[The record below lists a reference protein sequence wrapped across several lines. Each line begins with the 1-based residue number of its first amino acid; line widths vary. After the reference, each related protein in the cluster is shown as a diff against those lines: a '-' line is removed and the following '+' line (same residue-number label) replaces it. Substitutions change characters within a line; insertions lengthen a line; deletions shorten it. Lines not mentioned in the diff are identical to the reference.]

1 MMKQRRRTLA
11 RGLKQKGAILSLMV
25 VLTLLLAMASL
36 ALAHLG
42 QQSRLRAVRST
53 SAMAARLAADAGVE
67 RVLYLMNEQLA
78 ADTWS
83 IDSVPVFE
91 SEALPACNAAYTV
104 TFSGDL
110 SSGYELIST
119 GVCGSQTK
127 TLRVLI
133 GLTNPFSDDFAVLT
147 KGQLSMKAKAKIDG
161 YNSSDPSDTDVTVAI
176 GTLSSEAGKIDIKN
190 NSTLDGDVYVGPGG
204 DPLTVIDMKDRESIS
219 GELFTMPVPYYL
231 PTIGAPDFIANKGSL
246 QGNSITLQS
255 SDSGKYSSI
264 SINNNGKLEI
274 NGNLVLHI
282 TGNMELKNGAK
293 VEVNNGSSLKLYIDG
308 NISAKNSAGIN
319 NKGKLP
325 SDVQIYGTGTG
336 QNFDLK
342 NSSNLY
348 GVIYA
353 PEATMS
359 LDNGGSAYGSFIT
372 KTFELKNS
380 GDVYYD
386 KALRQASL
394 SDEGTR
400 FSVLR
405 WEEL

>member
-1 MMKQRRRTLA
+1 MKKRRPTIRRR
-11 RGLKQKGAILSLMV
+11 LKQEGAILSLMV

-53 SAMAARLAADAGVE
+53 AAMAARMAADAGIQ

-78 ADTWS
+78 ADTWTV
-83 IDSVPVFE
+83 DNVPVFE
-91 SEALPACNAAYTV
+91 SEPLPASNAEYTV

-110 SSGYELIST
+110 NSGYELLST
-119 GVCGSQTK
+119 GVCGSQTQR
-127 TLRVLI
+127 LRVLI
-133 GLTNPFSDDFAVLT
+133 GLTSPFSDDFAVLT
-147 KGQLSMKAKAKIDG
+147 KGKLTMKAKAEIDG
-161 YNSSDPSDTDVTVAI
+161 YNSSNPSDTDVVVAI
-176 GTLSSEAGKIDIKN
+176 GTLSNQAGQVDIKN

-231 PTIGAPDFIANKGSL
+231 PSIGAPSFVANKGSL
-246 QGNSITLQS
+246 QGNSVTLQT

-274 NGNLVLHI
+274 SGDLVLYV
-282 TGNMELKNGAK
+282 TGGMELKNGAELK
-293 VEVNNGSSLKLYIDG
+293 VNDGSTLKLYIDG

-319 NKGKLP
+319 NKGKVP
-325 SDVQIYGTGTG
+325 SDVQIYGTGSNQT
-336 QNFDLK
+336 FDLK
-342 NSSNLY
+342 NASDLY
-348 GVIYA
+348 GVVYA

-359 LDNGGSAYGSFIT
+359 LDNSGNAYGSFIT
-372 KTFELKNS
+372 KSFELKNS
-380 GDVYYD
+380 GKVYYD
-386 KALRQASL
+386 EALRQASL
-394 SDEGTR
+394 SDEGIR